1 MVKGYLCSDVCPI
14 VTEIILYFFFFYLD
28 RFKDIYNF
36 LLGVYIYC
44 LSCLL
49 LSGDLKD
56 GKNKADKKDQSN
68 VGNDSKKTDGK
79 SIIFISFFHKMCN
92 LMQACESS
100 T

>member
-1 MVKGYLCSDVCPI
+1 MQ
-14 VTEIILYFFFFYLD
+14 YFVFFFYLD

-36 LLGVYIYC
+36 PRALYIYC

-56 GKNKADKKDQSN
+56 GKNKTGKKDQSD

-79 SIIFISFFHKMCN
+79 SIIPIIFFHKMCN
-92 LMQACESS
+92 LMQAC
-100 T
+100 

>member
-1 MVKGYLCSDVCPI
+1 MLRRVPHCDWNYTVL
-14 VTEIILYFFFFYLD
+14 FFFYLD

-56 GKNKADKKDQSN
+56 GKNKADKKDQAN